1 MIGYLNFD
9 FLDLADLKSPE
20 CGGCA
25 LEVGHMGQGHNAF
38 AQGPAAYR
46 ACCELNIAEGGEKLP
61 GTSDLGCCVGQ
72 RGDEERTGGQ
82 EVPGDSLGEQ

>member
-1 MIGYLNFD
+1 MIGYLNSD

-20 CGGCA
+20 HRGSL
-25 LEVGHMGQGHNAF
+25 LEVERMGQGHNAF

-46 ACCELNIAEGGEKLP
+46 ACCELNVVEGGEKLP

-72 RGDEERTGGQ
+72 QGDGERTGGQ
-82 EVPGDSLGEQ
+82 EVPGDSPGEQ